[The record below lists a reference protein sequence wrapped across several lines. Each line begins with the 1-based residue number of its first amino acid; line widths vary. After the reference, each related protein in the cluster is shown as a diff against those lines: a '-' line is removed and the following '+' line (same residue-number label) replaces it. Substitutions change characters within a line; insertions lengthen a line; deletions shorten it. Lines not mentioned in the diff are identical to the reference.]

1 MLVKTKLSGGTSE
14 KPPCPCGRPM
24 NNAPGITIY
33 IDRHRYICYICHNF
47 YALKNYA
54 RNTYSRRLW
63 TMKKFFLAMMSLAI
77 MAGLSATVYAE
88 GQFDHVI
95 NAADVEKIT
104 GLKGVKQV
112 PREKLNKFRNGDLN
126 FVMSNDKP
134 LLMIQFR
141 PSYVFAAMKADSG
154 YVKTSVPGVG
164 EEAFSSPAFD
174 PQFSINFLK
183 GNYFAIVT
191 THVDEK
197 DKTKTILKMDQLIA
211 IAKLVAT
218 KM

>member
-1 MLVKTKLSGGTSE
+1 
-14 KPPCPCGRPM
+14 
-24 NNAPGITIY
+24 
-33 IDRHRYICYICHNF
+33 
-47 YALKNYA
+47 
-54 RNTYSRRLW
+54 
-63 TMKKFFLAMMSLAI
+63 MKKLVLAILSLAI
-77 MAGLSATVYAE
+77 MAGLSATIHAE

-95 NAADVEKIT
+95 TVADVEKIT

-126 FVMSNDKP
+126 FLLGNDKP
-134 LLMIQFR
+134 LLMVQFR

-154 YVKTSVPGVG
+154 YVKASVPGVG
-164 EEAFSSPAFD
+164 QEAFTSPAFD

-191 THVDEK
+191 THVDVT

-211 IAKLVAT
+211 IAKLVAS

>member
-1 MLVKTKLSGGTSE
+1 
-14 KPPCPCGRPM
+14 
-24 NNAPGITIY
+24 
-33 IDRHRYICYICHNF
+33 
-47 YALKNYA
+47 
-54 RNTYSRRLW
+54 
-63 TMKKFFLAMMSLAI
+63 MKKFVLAMISLAI

-95 NAADVEKIT
+95 TAADVEKLT

-126 FVMSNDKP
+126 FVLGDDKP

-141 PSYVFAAMKADSG
+141 PGYVFETMKADS
-154 YVKTSVPGVG
+154 KASIPGVG

-174 PQFSINFLK
+174 PQFSVNFLK
-183 GNYFAIVT
+183 GNYYAIVT

-197 DKTKTILKMDQLIA
+197 DKTKTALNMDQLIA
-211 IAKLVAT
+211 IAKLVAS

>member
-1 MLVKTKLSGGTSE
+1 
-14 KPPCPCGRPM
+14 
-24 NNAPGITIY
+24 
-33 IDRHRYICYICHNF
+33 
-47 YALKNYA
+47 
-54 RNTYSRRLW
+54 
-63 TMKKFFLAMMSLAI
+63 MKKFFLAMMSLAI
-77 MAGLSATVYAE
+77 MACLSATVYAE

-112 PREKLNKFRNGDLN
+112 SREKLNKFRNGDLN
-126 FVMSNDKP
+126 FLLSNDKP

-141 PSYVFAAMKADSG
+141 PSYVFAAMKADS
-154 YVKTSVPGVG
+154 KASIPGVG

-174 PQFSINFLK
+174 PQFSVNFLK
-183 GNYFAIVT
+183 GNYYAIVT

-197 DKTKTILKMDQLIA
+197 DKTKTVLKMDQLIA
-211 IAKLVAT
+211 IAKLVAS

>member
-1 MLVKTKLSGGTSE
+1 
-14 KPPCPCGRPM
+14 
-24 NNAPGITIY
+24 
-33 IDRHRYICYICHNF
+33 
-47 YALKNYA
+47 
-54 RNTYSRRLW
+54 
-63 TMKKFFLAMMSLAI
+63 MKKFVLAMMSLAI
-77 MAGLSATVYAE
+77 IAALSVTVYAE

-112 PREKLNKFRNGDLN
+112 PREKLNKFKNGDLN
-126 FVMSNDKP
+126 FLQSDDKP

-141 PSYVFAAMKADSG
+141 PSYVFAAMKADGG
-154 YVKTSVPGVG
+154 YVKASIPGVG

-183 GNYFAIVT
+183 GKYYAIVT
-191 THVDEK
+191 THVETK
-197 DKTKTILKMDQLIA
+197 DKTKTTLKMDQLIA
-211 IAKLVAT
+211 IAKLVAS

>member
-1 MLVKTKLSGGTSE
+1 
-14 KPPCPCGRPM
+14 
-24 NNAPGITIY
+24 
-33 IDRHRYICYICHNF
+33 
-47 YALKNYA
+47 
-54 RNTYSRRLW
+54 
-63 TMKKFFLAMMSLAI
+63 MKKFVLAMMSLAI
-77 MAGLSATVYAE
+77 IAALSATVYAE

-126 FVMSNDKP
+126 FILSDDKP
-134 LLMIQFR
+134 LIMIQFR
-141 PSYVFAAMKADSG
+141 PSYVFAAMKADGG
-154 YVKTSVPGVG
+154 YVKASIPGVG

-183 GNYFAIVT
+183 GKYYAIVT
-191 THVDEK
+191 THVDAK

-211 IAKLVAT
+211 IAKLVAS

>member
-1 MLVKTKLSGGTSE
+1 
-14 KPPCPCGRPM
+14 
-24 NNAPGITIY
+24 
-33 IDRHRYICYICHNF
+33 
-47 YALKNYA
+47 
-54 RNTYSRRLW
+54 
-63 TMKKFFLAMMSLAI
+63 MKKFFLAMLSLAI
-77 MAGLSATVYAE
+77 IAGLSATLYAE

-95 NAADVEKIT
+95 TAADVEKLT

-126 FVMSNDKP
+126 FLLSNGKP

-141 PSYVFAAMKADSG
+141 PSYVFATMKADS
-154 YVKTSVPGVG
+154 KSSIPGVG

-174 PQFSINFLK
+174 PQFSVNFLK
-183 GNYFAIVT
+183 GNYYAIVT

-197 DKTKTILKMDQLIA
+197 DKTNTILKMDQLIA
-211 IAKLVAT
+211 IAKLVAS